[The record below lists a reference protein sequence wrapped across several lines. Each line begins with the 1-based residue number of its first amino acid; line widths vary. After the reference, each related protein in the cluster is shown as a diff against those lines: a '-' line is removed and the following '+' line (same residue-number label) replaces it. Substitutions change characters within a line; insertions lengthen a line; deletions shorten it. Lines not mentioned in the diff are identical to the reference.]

1 MLSLREV
8 EEAVIANLQEK
19 AERLFIIKVSYENL
33 MGMEREQNKS
43 SPYLHAGHVPST
55 TRQTLTTPS
64 VHKTAASSC
73 QMDSLVS
80 QALKARS
87 VILLRIICPLGRPL
101 QVSLSALLHSIV
113 WYKER
118 KTGREASNWKPFP
131 S

>member
-1 MLSLREV
+1 
-8 EEAVIANLQEK
+8 
-19 AERLFIIKVSYENL
+19 

-55 TRQTLTTPS
+55 TRQTLTPS

-87 VILLRIICPLGRPL
+87 HFIENNLSIRLLF
-101 QVSLSALLHSIV
+101 QVSLSAQLHSIV
-113 WYKER
+113 WYKKRER
-118 KTGREASNWKPFP
+118 ERQGER
-131 S
+131 